1 MQNLRSLRQR
11 IRSVQN
17 TQKITKAMQMVA
29 GAKLRRSLEEMLSFR
44 PYAEHLSQVT
54 RRFLSAHPGLQHPLL
69 DRGSFRRAERG
80 EISVLKEDFS
90 ALPRNDDESTPPP
103 AGLLLIT
110 SDTGLCGTYNEKVL
124 SAAAKFRMEF
134 PSAVVVAIGKKG
146 TRSLSARGG
155 PRPVKEIVTW
165 GGRYE
170 VTQAHA
176 LLDWL
181 ESEYLGGRV
190 SSWNVAYT
198 RFISALSWK
207 PVVERLLPAER
218 DPKSVPGTDLQSSV
232 PGTDFPEKVIVE
244 PDAATFADRLLRRQL
259 RSQFARVLLE
269 AFTSEHS
276 ARMVAMKNATENA
289 DEMISSLTLVRNKAR
304 QAAITKELIEVV
316 SGAEALK

>member
-29 GAKLRRSLEEMLSFR
+29 GAKLRRSQEELVSFR
-44 PYAEHLSQVT
+44 PYAEHLGQVT
-54 RRFLSAHPGLQHPLL
+54 QRLLWAHPGLQHPLL
-69 DRGSFRRAERG
+69 GNVIASEAKQSRFKD
-80 EISVLKEDFS
+80 EIATAAFGGL
-90 ALPRNDDESTPPP
+90 AMTTTRPP
-103 AGLLLIT
+103 AGLVVVT
-110 SDTGLCGTYNEKVL
+110 SDTGLCGTYNERVL
-124 SAAAKFRMEF
+124 SAVARFRREF
-134 PSAVVVAIGKKG
+134 PSAVVVAIGRKG
-146 TRSLSARGG
+146 TRSLAHRGG

-165 GGRYE
+165 GGRYDPADAG
-170 VTQAHA
+170 T
-176 LLDWL
+176 LLGWL
-181 ESEYLGGRV
+181 ESEYLGGKV

-198 RFISALSWK
+198 RFLSALSWK

-218 DPKSVPGTDLQSSV
+218 EQTVPGTGTVPGTDV
-232 PGTDFPEKVIVE
+232 FPEKVIVE

-259 RSQFARVLLE
+259 GAQLKRILLE
-269 AFTSEHS
+269 AFTAEHS

>member
-1 MQNLRSLRQR
+1 MQNLRALRQR

-17 TQKITKAMQMVA
+17 TQKITRAMQMVA
-29 GAKLRRSLEEMLSFR
+29 GAKLRRAQEELLSFR
-44 PYAEHLSQVT
+44 PYADALSQVAQ
-54 RRFLSAHPGLQHPLL
+54 RFLSANPSLQHPLVRL
-69 DRGSFRRAERG
+69 VTVNVADHERAEVSS
-80 EISVLKEDFS
+80 SV
-90 ALPRNDDESTPPP
+90 DELTATVPP
-103 AGLLLIT
+103 AGLVLVT

-124 SAAAKFRMEF
+124 SAASGFRREF

-146 TRSLSARGG
+146 TRVIALRGIG
-155 PRPVKEIVTW
+155 RASKEIIGW
-165 GGRYE
+165 GGRYD
-170 VTQAHA
+170 QAQA
-176 LLDWL
+176 GKLLEWL
-181 ESEYLGGRV
+181 EAEYLAGRV

-218 DPKSVPGTDLQSSV
+218 PAAQEY
-232 PGTDFPEKVIVE
+232 PEKVIVE
-244 PDAATFADRLLRRQL
+244 PDQASFADKLLRRQL
-259 RSQFARVLLE
+259 RSQFTRILLE

-304 QAAITKELIEVV
+304 QATITKELIEVV

>member
-29 GAKLRRSLEEMLSFR
+29 GAKLRRSLEELVSFR
-44 PYAEHLSQVT
+44 PYAEGLGQVA

-69 DRGSFRRAERG
+69 GSDP
-80 EISVLKEDFS
+80 KEAKGVRPF
-90 ALPRNDDESTPPP
+90 LTKKGLTPKGSEGSDPFAP
-103 AGLLLIT
+103 AGLIIIT

-124 SAAAKFRMEF
+124 GAAVRFRMEF

-146 TRSLSARGG
+146 TRSLAHHGG
-155 PRPVKEIVTW
+155 PRPVQEIVTW
-165 GGRYE
+165 GGRYDAAE
-170 VTQAHA
+170 AGA
-176 LLDWL
+176 LLGWL
-181 ESEYLGGRV
+181 EAEYLGGKV

-198 RFISALSWK
+198 RFLSALSWK
-207 PVVERLLPAER
+207 PVVERLLPEEKEAAR
-218 DPKSVPGTDLQSSV
+218 IGTPGFAGRPAVGL
-232 PGTDFPEKVIVE
+232 PPKVIAE
-244 PDAATFADRLLRRQL
+244 PDAAVFADRLLRRQL

-269 AFTSEHS
+269 AFTAEHS

>member
-1 MQNLRSLRQR
+1 MQNLRALRQR

-29 GAKLRRSLEEMLSFR
+29 GAKLRRSQEELHSFK

-54 RRFLSAHPGLQHPLL
+54 QRFLSAHPELRHPLL
-69 DRGSFRRAERG
+69 DGG
-80 EISVLKEDFS
+80 KEE
-90 ALPRNDDESTPPP
+90 AP

-134 PSAVVVAIGKKG
+134 PSAVIMAIGRKG
-146 TRSLSARGG
+146 TRALVHRGT
-155 PRPVKEIVTW
+155 RPTKEIVTW
-165 GGRYE
+165 GGRYDPAE
-170 VTQAHA
+170 AGK
-176 LLDWL
+176 LLGWM
-181 ESEYLGGRV
+181 ESEYLEGRV
-190 SSWNVAYT
+190 SSWNAAT
-198 RFISALSWK
+198 TSFLSALSWK
-207 PVVERLLPAER
+207 PVVERLLPAARPAAQEY
-218 DPKSVPGTDLQSSV
+218 
-232 PGTDFPEKVIVE
+232 PEKVIVE
-244 PDAATFADRLLRRQL
+244 PDAVTFADRLLRRNL
-259 RSQFARVLLE
+259 RSQFARILLE
-269 AFTSEHS
+269 AFTAEHS

>member
-54 RRFLSAHPGLQHPLL
+54 RRFLWANPGLDHPLL
-69 DRGSFRRAERG
+69 GK
-80 EISVLKEDFS
+80 SVPGTDLQSSVPGTDVV
-90 ALPRNDDESTPPP
+90 AP
-103 AGLLLIT
+103 AGLVIVT